1 MIIIII
7 SIKNFGISCWM
18 QQQASSLFRDR
29 HSCEIGKPDTY
40 ISRDIKVSVERL
52 PWPMPPVTTRTV
64 WYLTTPT
71 TLCKLNGMEDVFS
84 GCWHHFVEKWSTARH
99 EFAHTGIRS
108 ASEQK
113 TFILAL
119 NLQNFVDSDM
129 NILRIQLLVWLNT
142 LNIGDLKSN
151 K

>member
-1 MIIIII
+1 
-7 SIKNFGISCWM
+7 M

-29 HSCEIGKPDTY
+29 HSCEIDKPDTY

-84 GCWHHFVEKWSTARH
+84 GCWHHFVEKWFLLR
-99 EFAHTGIRS
+99 
-108 ASEQK
+108 K
-113 TFILAL
+113 TWICPYWYKKCFRAK
-119 NLQNFVDSDM
+119 NFYSCVKLQNFVDSEM